1 MSAYFAQ
8 LDENNVVLRV
18 DVIGDKMFS
27 NEEDIF
33 DDQKMINHLKSTAG
47 EDTKWVR
54 CCKFGRIRKNS
65 PTIGGVYDEVRDAF
79 IAPKPFESWIFNE
92 ETCCWDPPI
101 PKPKK
106 YLGQPD
112 SYWDE
117 EIGNWRTPEIP
128 SYIWDEE
135 IGNWKPNY

>member
-1 MSAYFAQ
+1 
-8 LDENNVVLRV
+8 
-18 DVIGDKMFS
+18 MFS